1 MEPGYY
7 RTSFNQETDCT
18 TVQTCK
24 PGEHKFT
31 PKDHKGRCQ
40 FEDAAGRRWRPTHDG
55 KVSFHCVENLKAK
68 SATQTDLCDDT
79 GTREAQTS
87 SVPHNGRA
95 VTHLLQKV
103 EVGLRSG
110 IRSIRTSLAS
120 AADGSQKTQRLSSS
134 SQDSDSTSEA
144 GNLTEG
150 YGQSQGDGDTR
161 DTQAAIESW
170 SGTDDGSNPDEKPRA
185 RV

>member
-7 RTSFNQETDCT
+7 QTSFNQEIDCT
-18 TVQTCK
+18 TVQFCK

-55 KVSFHCVENLKAK
+55 KVSFQCAENLKAK
-68 SATQTDLCDDT
+68 SATQTDL
-79 GTREAQTS
+79 G
-87 SVPHNGRA
+87 
-95 VTHLLQKV
+95 HLLQKV
-103 EVGLRSG
+103 EGGLRSG

-134 SQDSDSTSEA
+134 SQDNNSTSEA

-150 YGQSQGDGDTR
+150 HGQSQGDGDSR
-161 DTQAAIESW
+161 DSQAATGSW
-170 SGTDDGSNPDEKPRA
+170 SGTDDGSLSDEKSRPQ
-185 RV
+185 V